1 MKFMHEAYIVAGLRT
16 AVTKAKRVDDVM
28 VGNAVPEGD
37 LGLQVGRII
46 AVRALGQHA
55 PGVTVNRYFASGLE
69 TIAMATAKIS
79 AGMAEYNA
87 EWFNFT
93 FQRMRYHDKTFSQYQ

>member
-1 MKFMHEAYIVAGLRT
+1 MLDYGLLLP
-16 AVTKAKRVDDVM
+16 KQKKVDDVL
-28 VGNAVPEGD
+28 VGNAVPEAEQ
-37 LGLQVGRII
+37 GLQIGRII

-55 PGVTVNRYFASGLE
+55 PGVTVNRDFASGLE

-93 FQRMRYHDKTFSQYQ
+93 IQRMRYHDKTFSQYQ